1 MDGPEDL
8 FPALAQPHA
17 VGQVL
22 QLAAR
27 FSLRHQHKLGHLLFD
42 GSAIFFSG
50 QGINHAPTAIPADGE
65 TGVGIGVVERYKT
78 HSPAR
83 PVGIGPDKPSWT
95 VGHTLHDLHGTDG
108 PPANVGLLS
117 CRQCRLRPSTLLPLD
132 WSVCFG
138 IDLQS
143 VHYGQSMTPVNGP
156 LCDRPHQTAP
166 PGSYQR
172 WPGPGWC
179 CGMPFFSGGV
189 AGDSSFR
196 HG

>member
-8 FPALAQPHA
+8 FPALVQPHA

-27 FSLRHQHKLGHLLFD
+27 FCFATSAKLGHLLFD

-50 QGINHAPTAIPADGE
+50 QGINHAPAAIPADGE

-78 HSPAR
+78 HGPTC

-95 VGHTLHDLHGTDG
+95 VGHTLHDLRRTDG
-108 PPANVGLLS
+108 PPGECGLAVSAVRAACGPPRFFPLVG
-117 CRQCRLRPSTLLPLD
+117 QI
-132 WSVCFG
+132 CFG

-143 VHYGQSMTPVNGP
+143 VH
-156 LCDRPHQTAP
+156 
-166 PGSYQR
+166 
-172 WPGPGWC
+172 
-179 CGMPFFSGGV
+179 
-189 AGDSSFR
+189 
-196 HG
+196 